1 MNPARNARELE
12 GSGNMRKWLIGGAV
26 NGVLGVLGGAAAG
39 HAAIPALVEGDAIV
53 RMGEHYQFWHAAV
66 LLALGAMPTGIMIG
80 LLRWGGHCLL
90 IGATGFGVAVQVA
103 ALGDV
108 VWLLPIAWACFAL
121 LGAGW
126 LLLLLG
132 ALRLRA

>member
-1 MNPARNARELE
+1 
-12 GSGNMRKWLIGGAV
+12 MRKWLLGGAV

-66 LLALGAMPTGIMIG
+66 LLALGAMPAGIMIG
-80 LLRWGGHCLL
+80 LLRWGGLCLL
-90 IGATGFGVAVQVA
+90 IGATGFGLAVQVA
-103 ALGDV
+103 ALGDIAG
-108 VWLLPIAWACFAL
+108 LLPIAWAFFVL

-126 LLLLLG
+126 LLLLVG